1 MTKLLDASFFST
13 ALEKQ
18 FIIPSIFSSPF
29 KTLILDFD
37 VPCFREVF
45 GYEYLKYETAG
56 YETIHKSS
64 KK

>member
-18 FIIPSIFSSPF
+18 FIIHLFSSPF
-29 KTLILDFD
+29 KTLVLDFD
-37 VPCFREVF
+37 ATCFREVF

>member
-1 MTKLLDASFFST
+1 MTKLLDASSFYKT

-18 FIIPSIFSSPF
+18 FIIPIFSSP
-29 KTLILDFD
+29 KTLVVDFD